1 MVPVA
6 SFLKEVGSQ
15 KRWLVDVPWALAKM
29 LPGCATYLATG
40 TTPPRAFSSMRRLYV
55 LTDGRFNDVISAA
68 LRAVR
73 PPYQLDRAAG
83 VFGDMTGSALD
94 QVVAN
99 LDRDGFHFF
108 DVKLDEAI
116 CDEIQDFALR
126 TPCVPRRANWTQ
138 GDPVL
143 FDPATSTD
151 AVYDFRAGDMVRCA
165 PLRRLLTDRSILSV
179 AQAYLRSRAVLDTPV
194 LWWSTPG
201 GGRAESSA
209 AQLYHFDMD
218 RLKFLKF
225 FFYITD
231 VTSETGPHVYVRGS
245 HQRKPRALLRDDGR
259 RSDEEIASNY
269 EADRPTEVTGPRG
282 TMFVADTRGFH
293 KGMNLRRGQRLV
305 FQLEFAN
312 SSFGQNYPRIPVAP
326 EVAADLM
333 EARDR
338 FPLTYSNF
346 DF

>member
-1 MVPVA
+1 MVPVL

-15 KRWLVDVPWALAKM
+15 KRWLVDVPWALARM
-29 LPGCATYLATG
+29 LPGYATYLATG
-40 TTPPRAFSSMRRLYV
+40 TTPARAFSSMRRLYV
-55 LTDGRFNDVISAA
+55 LTDGRFNDAVSAA
-68 LRAVR
+68 LGAVR
-73 PPYQLDRAAG
+73 PPYPLDRAAG
-83 VFGDMTGSALD
+83 VLGDMTGSAVD

-99 LDRDGFHFF
+99 LDRDGLHMF
-108 DVKLDEAI
+108 DVKLGAAV
-116 CDEIQDFALR
+116 CDEIYDFARR
-126 TPCVPRRANWTQ
+126 TPSVPRRANWTQ
-138 GDPVL
+138 GDSVL
-143 FDPATSTD
+143 FDPETSRD
-151 AVYDFRAGDMVRCA
+151 SVYDFRPGDLVRCA
-165 PLRRLLTDRSILSV
+165 PLRRLMTDRSILSI
-179 AQAYLRSRAVLDTPV
+179 AQAYLRSRAVLDVPV

-201 GGRAESSA
+201 TGRAESSA

-231 VTSETGPHVYVRGS
+231 VTSETGPHFYVRGS
-245 HQRKPRALLRDDGR
+245 HHRKPRALLRDDGR

-269 EADRPTEVTGPRG
+269 EADRLTEVTGPRG

-293 KGMNLRRGQRLV
+293 KGLNLERGHRLV
-305 FQLEFAN
+305 FQIEFAN
-312 SSFGQNYPRIPVAP
+312 SSFGQNYPRVPVP
-326 EVAADLM
+326 SDVAAELI